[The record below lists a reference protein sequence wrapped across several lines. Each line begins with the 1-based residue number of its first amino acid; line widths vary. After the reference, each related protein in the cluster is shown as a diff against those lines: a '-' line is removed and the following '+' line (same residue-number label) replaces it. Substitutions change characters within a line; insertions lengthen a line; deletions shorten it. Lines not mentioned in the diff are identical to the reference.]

1 MSTTVFDLLAR
12 VSADVSPFNSAMDN
26 SSESVDSSLASMY
39 QSASRWLGAG
49 GVAGV
54 FYKATAAANEFSQ
67 VIADISAI
75 TDLQIK
81 GVEQS
86 ILRLDNVFGKP
97 VHTASTFYETI
108 SSGIRGS
115 TEDISKYVEAVGKA
129 ATTIRADIENTGNV
143 MTTLTNAYD
152 LAATDTQQLL
162 DFLYLT
168 VREGKA
174 HGDELARTLGLVIN
188 NAAESKVS
196 LEELGAAIA
205 VLSRTQS
212 ASQSMIGLN
221 QMLNAF
227 IKPTLQAQAEARKWN
242 IELGASA
249 LQAKGLTASLEELHN
264 KVGGNVEALEK
275 MFGNIRAGRAVLA
288 LTGNQFDNFIEVL
301 DAFKQGAGSGE
312 EAFSKQIDT
321 AYKDLTRLRAQM
333 DKTLIQIGK
342 DIEPVTRSIYGL
354 SEAVLKGFSDASPLS
369 RYASYIYIVVA
380 AVRALKKE
388 LFELKSSLATIAGK
402 QPTAISGA
410 AASAPKDPSSVI
422 KANAMRQAAL
432 DREELALATRIK
444 REGKTSTRAFRD
456 TLKYGTRAENASIAL
471 AEAQRELKLAQESN
485 ASIRE
490 QNRLRR
496 IENTWSRRFA
506 KEQSN
511 LEAATKTLTESR
523 KRMAVL
529 EQQRAVLESGNLQEY
544 SRQYGKK
551 FPSGSVSFGQKLRE
565 AGTSTMSSILGDGGP
580 LSRLYNGAFAA
591 VSAWSVADIGYN
603 IGKAIA
609 DRYNFTDSRF
619 IKALADAINALGGGG
634 LQNTSSLQQ
643 ELDKYNVDTS
653 RRNANATVE
662 RLLSAGQIT
671 AYQAEKS
678 KAAIAN
684 ASTQMEL
691 DNINR
696 DLRTTY
702 GAGIEHKTTRQVS
715 LRNARENERRARER
729 VASLERGS
737 GLQIVG
743 ERSTALY
750 AGLQKAEDSLAKV
763 LHKVNDAGG
772 DPTGLA
778 PIMSD
783 NVFYK
788 ALPEEM
794 RPLFGRNANEA
805 LSPILQFTGSG
816 GINDALSNIRK
827 MMSESVKSGDY
838 SAVNQLL
845 NAQSTEELKSTDIG
859 KGLNDIQLKVLHYV
873 LQSINKKMNESGTG
887 SNGWAVNATRL
898 NDANRALR
906 QAVSDRIGTEYNFYV
921 DDLIKKTKVEQKVSG
936 AERARQLLDTSTGA
950 PTDIARTNLQYSMAS
965 MEAGYERLSKMMSAF
980 DRVNKY
986 LEPGRVASINEDLT
1000 TEGGR
1005 LDTLRRQVEQNTMAY
1020 VNAVAEEATQAAAKI
1035 MENSRLDSGVE
1046 TAASLDIKVRMQKTI
1061 LSYFDKEI
1069 SSVTKELMSPDSSS
1083 IRKSSLRT
1091 QLSELKKRRDT
1102 ANADLS
1108 AAIRER
1114 EDYQIQYMGRLSE
1127 AGMVSS
1133 AEYENTVRGIHGSRL
1148 TRAKNNFDQLRARAM
1163 YSYVPT
1169 EQLQQAQEA
1178 LKIAT
1183 LEAAEATKGF
1193 GRAQREVQNAMMTQ
1207 LTDFASQKGS
1217 RGRMTQNSLYHSLN
1231 LMAKLAGSR
1240 AAFTLARNPS
1250 YDVMST
1256 PSYKNAQNAQN
1267 AIARSLDSYMMSQK
1281 YAQAS
1286 VGSTVTDIYN
1296 YIRQNNIITV
1306 KG

>member
-1 MSTTVFDLLAR
+1 MATTVFDLLAR

-26 SSESVDSSLASMY
+26 SSASVDSSLASMY

-174 HGDELARTLGLVIN
+174 QGDELARTLGLVIN

-196 LEELGAAIA
+196 LEELGAAIS

-249 LQAKGLTASLEELHN
+249 LQAKGLTTSLEELHN

-342 DIEPVTRSIYGL
+342 DIEPVTRLTYGL
-354 SEAVLKGFSDASPLS
+354 SEAILKGFSDTSPLS

-388 LFELKSSLATIAGK
+388 LFELKASLATIAGK
-402 QPTAISGA
+402 QPTAISGE
-410 AASAPKDPSSVI
+410 AASAPKDPSSII

-432 DREELALATRIK
+432 DREERDLAASIR

-456 TLKYGTRAENASIAL
+456 TIKYGTRAENASIAW
-471 AEAQRELKLAQESN
+471 AEAQRELKLAQENN
-485 ASIRE
+485 ASLRE

-496 IENTWSRRFA
+496 IENAWSSRFA
-506 KEQSN
+506 KEQSK

-529 EQQRAVLESGNLQEY
+529 EQRRAVLESGNLQEY
-544 SRQYGKK
+544 TRQYGKK
-551 FPSGSVSFGQKLRE
+551 FPSGSVSFRQKLRE
-565 AGTSTMSSILGDGGP
+565 VGTNTMSSILGSDGP
-580 LSRLYNGAFAA
+580 LSKLYNGIFAVVA
-591 VSAWSVADIGYN
+591 AWSVADIGYN

-662 RLLSAGQIT
+662 RLLRAGQIT

-684 ASTQMEL
+684 ARTQVEL

-702 GAGIEHKTTRQVS
+702 GAGIERETTRQMS
-715 LRNARENERRARER
+715 LRNARENERQARER
-729 VASLERGS
+729 VARLERGK

-743 ERSTALY
+743 ERSAALY
-750 AGLQKAEDSLAKV
+750 AGLQKAEESLAEV
-763 LHKVNDAGG
+763 SRLVEVTNN
-772 DPTGLA
+772 PTGFGELTSA
-778 PIMSD
+778 RER
-783 NVFYK
+783 YK

-794 RPLFGRNANEA
+794 RSLFGGT
-805 LSPILQFTGSG
+805 PFTAQSNISLFTARG

-838 SAVNQLL
+838 SKVSQLL
-845 NAQSTEELKSTDIG
+845 NAQSTEALKSTDIG
-859 KGLNDIQLKVLHYV
+859 KDLNDIQLKVLHYV
-873 LQSINKKMNESGTG
+873 LQSTNKMLNEAGTD
-887 SNGWAVNATRL
+887 SKGWAVNAARL

-921 DDLIKKTKVEQKVSG
+921 DAIIKKTKVDQKVSG

-950 PTDIARTNLQYSMAS
+950 PTDIARTNLQYSVAS
-965 MEAGYERLSKMMSAF
+965 MEASYERLSKMMSAF

-986 LEPGRVASINEDLT
+986 LEPGRVAYANEDLT

-1069 SSVTKELMSPDSSS
+1069 SSVTKELMSPDNSS

-1091 QLSELKKRRDT
+1091 QLNELKKRRDT

-1114 EDYQIQYMGRLSE
+1114 EDYQIQYMGRLAE

-1133 AEYENTVRGIHGSRL
+1133 AAYENTVRGIYGSRL

-1169 EQLQQAQEA
+1169 EQLRQAQEA

-1193 GRAQREVQNAMMTQ
+1193 GQAQREVQNAMMTQ
-1207 LTDFASQKGS
+1207 LTDFASQKDTK
-1217 RGRMTQNSLYHSLN
+1217 GRLTQNALYHSLN
-1231 LMAKLAGSR
+1231 LMSKMAGPQ
-1240 AAFTLARNPS
+1240 AAFSLARQPS
-1250 YDVMST
+1250 YELRAT
-1256 PSYKNAQNAQN
+1256 PNYRNAQNAQS
-1267 AIARSLDSYMMSQK
+1267 AIARSLDSYIMSQN

-1286 VGSTVTDIYN
+1286 VGRTVLDIYK
-1296 YIRQNNIITV
+1296 YMKQNNVITV

>member
-1 MSTTVFDLLAR
+1 MATTVFDLLAR
-12 VSADVSPFNSAMDN
+12 VSADVSPFNSAMD
-26 SSESVDSSLASMY
+26 SSSASVDSSLASMY

-354 SEAVLKGFSDASPLS
+354 SEAILKGFSDASPLS

-402 QPTAISGA
+402 HPTAISGTVA
-410 AASAPKDPSSVI
+410 AAPKDPSSVI

-432 DREELALATRIK
+432 DREERVLADRIK
-444 REGKTSTRAFRD
+444 REGRTSTRAFRD

-471 AEAQRELKLAQESN
+471 AEAQRELRLAQENN
-485 ASIRE
+485 ASLRE
-490 QNRLRR
+490 QTRLRR
-496 IENTWSRRFA
+496 IENTWASRFA
-506 KEQSN
+506 KEQSK

-565 AGTSTMSSILGDGGP
+565 AGTSTMLSILGSGSP
-580 LSRLYNGAFAA
+580 LSKLYNGAFAVMA
-591 VSAWSVADIGYN
+591 GWSVADLGYN

-609 DRYNFTDSRF
+609 DRYNFTDSKF
-619 IKALADAINALGGGG
+619 VKALADAINALGGGG

-643 ELDKYNVDTS
+643 QLDKYNVDTS

-671 AYQAEKS
+671 AYQAEKF
-678 KAAIAN
+678 KASIAS

-702 GAGIEHKTTRQVS
+702 GAGIERETTRRVS
-715 LRNARENERRARER
+715 LRNARENERRLRER
-729 VASLERGS
+729 VASLEQGS
-737 GLQIVG
+737 ALQIVG

-750 AGLQKAEDSLAKV
+750 AGLQKAEDRLAEV
-763 LHKVNDAGG
+763 SRLVEATN
-772 DPTGLA
+772 DPTGVGALTSSRERYA
-778 PIMSD
+778 
-783 NVFYK
+783 

-794 RPLFGRNANEA
+794 RSLFGGN
-805 LSPILQFTGSG
+805 PFTAQSNISLFTARG
-816 GINDALSNIRK
+816 GINDALANIRK
-827 MMSESVKSGDY
+827 MMSEAVKSGDY

-845 NAQSTEELKSTDIG
+845 NAQSTEALKSTDIG
-859 KGLNDIQLKVLHYV
+859 KDLNDIQLKVLQYV
-873 LQSINKKMNESGTG
+873 LQSINKTLNESGTG
-887 SNGWAVNATRL
+887 SRDWAVNATRI
-898 NDANRALR
+898 NDAKKALR

-921 DDLIKKTKVEQKVSG
+921 DDIIKKTKVDQKASG

-950 PTDIARTNLQYSMAS
+950 PTAIARTNLQYSIAS
-965 MEAGYERLSKMMSAF
+965 MEAGYERLSKMLSAF

-986 LEPGRVASINEDLT
+986 LEPGRVASSNEDLT

-1069 SSVTKELMSPDSSS
+1069 SSVTKELMSSDSSS

-1091 QLSELKKRRDT
+1091 QLNELKKRRDT
-1102 ANADLS
+1102 ANADFA

-1133 AEYENTVRGIHGSRL
+1133 AQYENTVRGIHDSRL

-1169 EQLQQAQEA
+1169 QQLQQAQEA

-1207 LTDFASQKGS
+1207 LTDFASQKDTK
-1217 RGRMTQNSLYHSLN
+1217 GRLTQNALYHSLN
-1231 LMAKLAGSR
+1231 LMSR
-1240 AAFTLARNPS
+1240 VVGPQAAFSLARQPS
-1250 YDVMST
+1250 YELLAT
-1256 PSYKNAQNAQN
+1256 PNYRNAQNAQS
-1267 AIARSLDSYMMSQK
+1267 AIARSLDSYIMSQN

-1286 VGSTVTDIYN
+1286 VGKTVLDIYK
-1296 YIRQNNIITV
+1296 YMKQNNVITV